1 MFREVGISFVA
12 GGHYDSEKLG
22 VLALGEKIRDRVDV
36 EVEFIDLPNE
46 V

>member
-1 MFREVGISFVA
+1 MVIAARGR
-12 GGHYDSEKLG
+12 LG
-22 VLALGEKIRDRVDV
+22 ELALGDVIRDRFDV